1 MTKCHAMAPSSKRA
15 GFEQRIFHP
24 GGLLLHG
31 HHRLLNF
38 DRTHPLG
45 AQVAHFLDLQEV
57 KERIAFGG
65 RKQAGL
71 LPRGQLSRAHAKN
84 PDQIFSTVSIHV
96 SGTSATYYRKVGF

>member
-1 MTKCHAMAPSSKRA
+1 MTSRGKRA

-45 AQVAHFLDLQEV
+45 AKVAHFLDLQKV

-65 RKQAGL
+65 REQAGL
-71 LPRGQLSRAHAKN
+71 LPRDQLSRAHAEN
-84 PDQIFSTVSIHV
+84 PNQIFSTVSIHV
-96 SGTSATYYRKVGF
+96 SGTSATYYRKVSF